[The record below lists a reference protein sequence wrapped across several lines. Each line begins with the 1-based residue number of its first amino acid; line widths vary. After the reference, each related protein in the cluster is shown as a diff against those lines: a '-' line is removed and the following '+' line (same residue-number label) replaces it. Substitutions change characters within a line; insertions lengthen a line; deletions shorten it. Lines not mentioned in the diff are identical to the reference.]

1 MTETE
6 DKNKMGE
13 TETDAS
19 KLDDSA
25 DGVQE
30 KGEKEKSAV
39 KVNPFKNETVDEG
52 GDKDEDEKND
62 VEDADEKNDKEDAD
76 ESKGD
81 EDLDKSDII
90 TVEDNGEDFAVK
102 KTISDTEFYD
112 AVSEEE
118 KAYYKA
124 NAPDPDSV
132 EDMNVHCTACGEQVN
147 HHLKNAIGRH
157 PQLGVPFCKK
167 CKSFYEDEG
176 EWEKDEHGSECYC
189 RWCANG
195 GEMICCDSCTNA
207 YCKRCITRNLGRKM
221 FNQINDSDTW
231 KCFLCDPKPIYAM
244 RSLMYSISIWLSQR
258 KQKLKQRERE
268 QKQKKQQAKNKTLT
282 AAAKPDNFIDENI
295 NEAFDTLK
303 IYQKCLEDERKR
315 WAGKKRVM
323 VPENAALV
331 VSKLKKV
338 YSITKQNMELLE
350 KALLQQFSDHF
361 PEEAS
366 GKYKSLVRSV
376 DAVKMIRPVPGGS
389 KPSTPSSNGQAS
401 KRKMKETSHLNSP
414 TKKMKGGAG
423 AAETVNLD
431 DDDDIAVEEIVMNG
445 EAIMGND
452 EFFNPAAL
460 CTIEIT
466 GGADERKVPKKKNAP
481 APPRIR
487 PFKNTSQKQTPP
499 KPTGPLRISSK
510 MFKKKSPVKKS
521 LNSSKERAGTPDSD
535 VVEILSD
542 NDDDDK
548 PAAGGDGVGGDYSK
562 EAEDDVAA
570 DSDVSLE

>member
-1 MTETE
+1 MTEKEDKEKMTETE
-6 DKNKMGE
+6 K
-13 TETDAS
+13 S
-19 KLDDSA
+19 KLDDSV
-25 DGVQE
+25 DEGSE
-30 KGEKEKSAV
+30 KGEKEKSGM
-39 KVNPFKNETVDEG
+39 KISPFKDETVDEN
-52 GDKDEDEKND
+52 GDKKED
-62 VEDADEKNDKEDAD
+62 NDKSNTEDPD
-76 ESKGD
+76 QGKGD
-81 EDLDKSDII
+81 EGKVEEDLDKSDVI
-90 TVEDNGEDFAVK
+90 TVEDNGEDFSTK
-102 KTISDTEFYD
+102 KTVSDTEFYD

-118 KAYYKA
+118 KAFYKE

-132 EDMNVHCTACGEQVN
+132 EDMNVHCTACGEQIN
-147 HHLKNAIGRH
+147 HHIKNNISRH
-157 PQLGVPFCKK
+157 PQLGVPFCRK

-176 EWEKDEHGSECYC
+176 EWDKDEHGSDSYC

-195 GEMICCDSCTNA
+195 GELICCDSCTSA

-221 FNQINDSDTW
+221 FNQINDSAKW
-231 KCFLCDPKPIYAM
+231 KCFLCDPKPIFSNRA
-244 RSLMYSISIWLSQR
+244 LMYSISIWTSQR
-258 KQKLKQRERE
+258 KQKLKQKEKE

-282 AAAKPDNFIDENI
+282 AVAKPDNFIDENI

-315 WAGKKRVM
+315 WAGKKKIM

-350 KALLQQFSDHF
+350 KALLQQFSDQF
-361 PEEAS
+361 PEEAN

-376 DAVKMIRPVPGGS
+376 DPGKMGKPGGS

-401 KRKMKETSHLNSP
+401 KRKMKETSHLNSSM
-414 TKKMKGGAG
+414 KKIKGGGG
-423 AAETVNLD
+423 AAETVNID

-445 EAIMGND
+445 EAIMGSD

-460 CTIEIT
+460 CTIQIT
-466 GGADERKVPKKKNAP
+466 GGSDERKVPKKKHAP

-487 PFKNTSQKQTPP
+487 PFKNTNQKVSPP
-499 KPTGPLRISSK
+499 KPTGPLRLSSK

-521 LNSSKERAGTPDSD
+521 KERAGTPDSD
-535 VVEILSD
+535 CVEIVSD
-542 NDDDDK
+542 NDDDDTS
-548 PAAGGDGVGGDYSK
+548 AGSRGDASK
-562 EAEDDVAA
+562 TRDDEDVAA